1 MRSTRLAGLAFLFG
15 MALWA
20 DAGGGWAEETAHV
33 CKTCGQHTYGTSVEW
48 EASPTD
54 AATKA
59 KKEEKLVF
67 ALHVSG
73 HFEDPGVT

>member
-1 MRSTRLAGLAFLFG
+1 MRSIRLASLAMLLG
-15 MALWA
+15 IAAWA
-20 DAGGGWAEETAHV
+20 GAGGGWAEDTAHV
-33 CKTCGQHTYGTSVEW
+33 CKTCGEHTFGTSIEW

-54 AATKA
+54 AATRA

-67 ALHVSG
+67 ILHVSG